1 MAYWKILWGVGIV
14 LFVII
19 GFIIHESYLYIYSK
33 SIEVIMSVVS
43 IILIFIV
50 GGITN
55 GWFVQFGIAGGVS
68 AKELVISDIIIGFII
83 YFIIF
88 YALEFENFD
97 RKISHNILFLVTFI
111 ISTAFWTPIIRDYY
125 RNIETITETTKNTE
139 ERQLLYFCNIPVQ
152 EVSGKISGSA
162 FYINGEISTL
172 DELPYWYIN
181 ENNEGIFDS
190 VPARNSKIV
199 FLTIADEQPYV
210 EIITYITYT
219 KKINHN
225 NGKNQAPKV
234 IVKDTVYVFHLPKE
248 IMQYPLE

>member
-19 GFIIHESYLYIYSK
+19 GFIIHESYICFYSNI
-33 SIEVIMSVVS
+33 IEVIMSVIAIVF
-43 IILIFIV
+43 IFIV

-55 GWFVQFGIAGGVS
+55 GWFVQFGISKGSS

-83 YFIIF
+83 YVIIF
-88 YALEFENFD
+88 CTLEFEYFD
-97 RKISHNILFLVTFI
+97 RKILHILFLVVFI

-125 RNIETITETTKNTE
+125 RNIEIITETTKNTE

-162 FYINGEISTL
+162 LYINGEISTL

-190 VPARNSKIV
+190 APAKSSRIV

-210 EIITYITYT
+210 EIITYTTYT

-225 NGKNQAPKV
+225 NGKETKTG
-234 IVKDTVYVFHLPKE
+234 IKDTVYVFHLPKE
-248 IMQYPLE
+248 IMMYPLE